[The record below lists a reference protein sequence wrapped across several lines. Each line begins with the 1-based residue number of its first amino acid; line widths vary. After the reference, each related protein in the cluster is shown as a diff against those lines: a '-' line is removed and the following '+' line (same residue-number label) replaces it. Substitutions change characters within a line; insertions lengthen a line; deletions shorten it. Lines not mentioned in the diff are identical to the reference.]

1 MKENLMSNP
10 ADFYFD
16 YSSPYGY
23 IAAMKIDELMAK
35 HNRGVNWK
43 PILLGAIFKVTGAQ
57 PLPSLPLKGAYAKRD
72 IARSARFHG
81 IAIRPPSKFPIASQA
96 PSRAF
101 YWVNDR
107 DPALARKLAKSL
119 YQAYFV
125 DDRDISSPDVTADV
139 AATLGLQR
147 DEVLAALN
155 NPVVKDRLRN
165 EVDAAIKLGVFG
177 SPYIV
182 IDGEPFWG
190 VDHFD
195 QIERWLA
202 QGPF

>member
-1 MKENLMSNP
+1 MPSPL
-10 ADFYFD
+10 DFYFD

-23 IAAMKIDELMAK
+23 LAAMKIDDLAAK
-35 HNRGVNWK
+35 YGRGVNWK
-43 PILLGAIFKVTGAQ
+43 PILLGAVFKVTGAQ
-57 PLPSLPLKGAYAKRD
+57 PLPTLPLKGDYAKRD
-72 IARSARFHG
+72 IARSARFYD
-81 IAIRPPSKFPIASQA
+81 IPLKYPSKFPIASQA

-107 DPALARKLAKSL
+107 DPVLARKLAKTL
-119 YQAYFV
+119 YRAYFV
-125 DDRDISSPDVTADV
+125 DDRDISSPEVTADI
-139 AATLGLQR
+139 AATLGLKR

-155 NPVVKDRLRN
+155 DPAIKDRLKN

-182 IDGEPFWG
+182 ADGEPFWG
-190 VDHFD
+190 VDRLD
-195 QIERWLA
+195 QIERWLD

>member
-1 MKENLMSNP
+1 MP
-10 ADFYFD
+10 AAIDFYFD

-23 IAAMKIDELMAK
+23 FAAMKIDDLAAK
-35 HNRGVNWK
+35 NGRSVNWK
-43 PILLGAIFKVTGAQ
+43 PILLGTVFKVTGGQ
-57 PLPSLPLKGAYAKRD
+57 PLPMLPLKGPYALRD
-72 IARSARFHG
+72 ILRSARFHG
-81 IAIRPPSKFPIASQA
+81 LPYQQPSKFPVATQASA
-96 PSRAF
+96 RAF

-107 DPALARKLAKSL
+107 DPALAKKLAQAL

-125 DDRDISSPDVTADV
+125 QDRDISSPEITADV

-155 NPVVKDRLRN
+155 DAAVKDRLKN

-182 IDGEPFWG
+182 VDGEPFWG
-190 VDHFD
+190 IDRFD
-195 QIERWLA
+195 QIEHWLA
-202 QGPF
+202 RGPF

>member
-1 MKENLMSNP
+1 MTESI
-10 ADFYFD
+10 DFYFD

-23 IAAMKIDELMAK
+23 FAAMKIDDFAAR
-35 HNRGVNWK
+35 HGRGVSWK
-43 PILLGAIFKVTGAQ
+43 PILLGAVFKVTGAQ
-57 PLPSLPLKGAYAKRD
+57 PLPMLPLKGTYAMRD

-81 IAIRPPSKFPIASQA
+81 VAYKHPAKFPIASQA
-96 PSRAF
+96 PARAF
-101 YWVNDR
+101 YWLNER
-107 DPALARKLAKSL
+107 DPALAKKLALTL

-125 DDRDISSPDVTADV
+125 GDRDISSPEITADV
-139 AATLGLQR
+139 AATLGLKR

-155 NPVVKDRLRN
+155 DAAVKDKLKN
-165 EVDAAIKLGVFG
+165 EVEAAIKLGVFG

-190 VDHFD
+190 MDRFD

-202 QGPF
+202 KGPF

>member
-1 MKENLMSNP
+1 MP
-10 ADFYFD
+10 DAIDFYFD

-23 IAAMKIDELMAK
+23 FAAMKIDGLAAR
-35 HNRGVNWK
+35 HGRGVNWK
-43 PILLGAIFKVTGAQ
+43 PILLGAVFKVTGAQ
-57 PLPSLPLKGAYAKRD
+57 PLPTLPLKGAYALRD
-72 IARSARFHG
+72 ILRSARFHG
-81 IAIRPPSKFPIASQA
+81 VPYKQPAKFPIASQA
-96 PSRAF
+96 PARAF
-101 YWVNDR
+101 YWVNER
-107 DPALARKLAKSL
+107 DPVLAKKLAQNL

-125 DDRDISSPDVTADV
+125 QDRDISSPEITADV
-139 AATLGLQR
+139 AATLGLKR

-155 NPVVKDRLRN
+155 DGAVKDKLKN

-190 VDHFD
+190 IDRFD

-202 QGPF
+202 TGPY